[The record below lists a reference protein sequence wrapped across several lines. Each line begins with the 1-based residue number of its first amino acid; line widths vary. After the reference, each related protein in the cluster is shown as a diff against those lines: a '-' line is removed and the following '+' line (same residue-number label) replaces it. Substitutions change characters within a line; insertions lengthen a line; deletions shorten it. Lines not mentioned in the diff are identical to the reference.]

1 MAFGGGGLALGGD
14 TFNLALASCRN
25 STGIMGFFKKLSFI
39 GIYRVKN
46 IYRLKNDM
54 ASFASKDHEG
64 WGGVQMKQEGKE
76 VDKF

>member
-1 MAFGGGGLALGGD
+1 
-14 TFNLALASCRN
+14 
-25 STGIMGFFKKLSFI
+25 MGFFKKLSFI